1 MYFIRDTAITVL
13 PELFPGLVHIWTE
26 VCLLL
31 FTQITNCVPLGFF
44 GSLLLDCQKKLSF
57 LYCMILSS
65 QLKML
70 FSECFPFLL

>member
-44 GSLLLDCQKKLSF
+44 WLSAIGLSEKAVISLLHDSV
-57 LYCMILSS
+57 
-65 QLKML
+65 
-70 FSECFPFLL
+70 FSAKNVVF